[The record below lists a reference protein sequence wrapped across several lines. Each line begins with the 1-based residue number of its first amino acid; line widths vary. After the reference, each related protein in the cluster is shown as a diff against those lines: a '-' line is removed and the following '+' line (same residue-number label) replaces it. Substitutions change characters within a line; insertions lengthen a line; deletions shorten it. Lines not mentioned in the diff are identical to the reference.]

1 MDVVSFLPAVASLL
15 LALLCCALIV
25 RRWGAPPLAG
35 RYGAIDGLRG
45 YLAFFVFLH
54 HGCIWY
60 FYLRYGAWNVPP
72 SPLYTNFGHA
82 SVAMFFMITGFLF
95 YAKLLAARSR
105 GVDWGKLYIS
115 RIFRLT
121 PLYLFAMVL
130 LFITVACLSGFRI
143 QETLPK
149 LLTHTAQWLMFT
161 AVEAPDLNGIKNT
174 THIMAGVTWSLPY
187 EWLFYLLLPLLA
199 LPLRI
204 TPPWPYLLA
213 SAVVFVSVLTA
224 AIILRAPVH
233 HFFAFLAGMIAAV
246 LVLSPA
252 FCRFCQS
259 RLASIFTLACI
270 ATACLAFPSAHE
282 IGSLLLLSIAFAMI
296 AGGTSIFGILHTA
309 VSRTFGEFAYS
320 IYLLHG
326 LLLFVTFHFVIG
338 RERAMTFSPF
348 LHWSVILL
356 LTPLLVCIC
365 FMTFKLIEQPGM
377 RHVNAAAA
385 YFRRAS
391 SQAKSSA

>member
-15 LALLCCALIV
+15 LALFCCALIV
-25 RRWGAPPLAG
+25 KKWGAPPLAG

-54 HGCIWY
+54 HACIWY
-60 FYLRYGAWNVPP
+60 FYVRYGAWNVPP

-95 YAKLLAARSR
+95 YAKLLAARGR

-115 RIFRLT
+115 RILRLT

-130 LFITVACLSGFRI
+130 LFITVACLSGFRM
-143 QETLPK
+143 QETLPT
-149 LLTHTAQWLMFT
+149 LLKHAAQWLMFT
-161 AVEAPDLNGIKNT
+161 ALEAPDLNGIKNT

-204 TPPWPYLLA
+204 MPPWPYLLA
-213 SAVVFVSVLTA
+213 SILVFLTVLAA
-224 AIILRAPVH
+224 AIIRQAPVH
-233 HFFAFLAGMIAAV
+233 HFLAFLAGLIAAV
-246 LVLSPA
+246 LVLLPT
-252 FCRFCQS
+252 FCRFCAS
-259 RLASIFTLACI
+259 RLASILTVVCI
-270 ATACLAFPSAHE
+270 GTACLAFASAHE

-296 AGGTSIFGILHTA
+296 AGGTSIFGTLHTA

-338 RERAMTFSPF
+338 REHAMTFSPL

-356 LTPLLVCIC
+356 LTPLLICIC

-377 RHVNAAAA
+377 RHVNAVAA
-385 YFRRAS
+385 YFRRVS
-391 SQAKSSA
+391 RHAKSSV